1 MRNLIYRS
9 SATLGLML
17 AMVTL
22 AYSFEFDDTIPEVT
36 DRVARISFVS
46 GNVQIKRSESEDWE
60 KADLNL
66 PITEGDEIVT
76 EVDGRIEIQFNSNTH
91 LRLDGNST
99 LQIKQL
105 TDGGIAVSLSRG
117 LGSVRVRKFDTEKEF
132 FEIDAPGSTIA
143 LQKEGTYKFESAQS
157 GSLVR
162 VGIRDGGEARIYS
175 SNAGFTLRSGRAA
188 RLFVGGDYAGE
199 SDIRDISEFTDAFDT
214 WTADRDDII
223 EKNLSKAHYGQ
234 YYDQDIY
241 AADELTD
248 YGDWQYTN
256 DYGYVWQPNASATRG
271 YADWS
276 PYRYGS
282 WRWVPAFGWSW
293 VNDEPWGWATYH
305 YGRWIMYRG
314 RWVWA
319 PYGYYRSNRS
329 YWYPAL
335 VVVQVV
341 NNNIC
346 WYPLGYRGRYRDYN
360 GWHRGG
366 RRDRDRPRDG
376 VIVPP
381 TPARTPKPMGKYVP
395 VDDDPGGPVTGV
407 IVLPKDDFGTG
418 RKIGKRADEQTTK
431 GILLKRD
438 SDEAPD
444 LPTYKAV
451 RPRIGKDVIAATP
464 PIAIQPRNTGAE
476 QRNEKAPLDTKL
488 RERRFYGDRRP
499 AVPQQQVPPNA
510 PDQTPV
516 PRVDD
521 GRLPRN
527 TGAVERQPRS
537 STQLETKRPD
547 IQPETGRT
555 PRVDPPVRREPTMKQ
570 PEAPRDEPIRKE
582 VPRQEPRTERPVQ
595 KEIPRYEPPPRRE
608 TPQPRNDPPPRR
620 DPPPPKSESKPSP
633 PPSKSE
639 PSKQPDSPAP
649 TRKGKG

>member
-1 MRNLIYRS
+1 
-9 SATLGLML
+9 ML
-17 AMVTL
+17 AMVTI
-22 AYSFEFDDTIPEVT
+22 AYSFELDDTVPEVT

-46 GNVQIKRSESEDWE
+46 GNVQIKRSEVEDWE

-117 LGSVRVRKFDTEKEF
+117 LGSVRLRKFDTEKEF
-132 FEIDAPGSTIA
+132 FEIDAPGSTVA
-143 LQKEGTYKFESAQS
+143 LQKEGTYKFEAAQS

-162 VGIRDGGEARIYS
+162 IGIRDSGEARIYS

-241 AADELTD
+241 AADELSD
-248 YGDWQYTN
+248 YGDWQHTN

-305 YGRWIMYRG
+305 HGRWIMYRG

-335 VVVQVV
+335 VVVQVI

-346 WYPLGYRGRYRDYN
+346 WYPIGYRGRYRDYN
-360 GWHRGG
+360 GWNRGRG
-366 RRDRDRPRDG
+366 RDRDRDRRPGDR
-376 VIVPP
+376 PQP
-381 TPARTPKPMGKYVP
+381 QLQPSRTPKPMGRVAP
-395 VDDDPGGPVTGV
+395 DTDAPTGV
-407 IVLPKDDFGTG
+407 IVLKKEDFGRG
-418 RKIGKRADEQTTK
+418 KVIGNRGDEQTK
-431 GILLKRD
+431 RGILAKTGTEFEL
-438 SDEAPD
+438 PD
-444 LPTYKAV
+444 LPRYENV
-451 RPRIGKDVIAATP
+451 RPRLSKEIAATP
-464 PIAIQPRNTGAE
+464 PIALPPISTGAAD
-476 QRNEKAPLDTKL
+476 RVEKKPLDSKL
-488 RERRFYGDRRP
+488 KETRIFGNRRP
-499 AVPQQQVPPNA
+499 VPQPS
-510 PDQTPV
+510 TPQSEGPV
-516 PRVDD
+516 LNREPGTD
-521 GRLPRN
+521 GNQRPIN
-527 TGAVERQPRS
+527 TGAVERQKPQERRP
-537 STQLETKRPD
+537 ETKTPEANSPPIFSPGTQTERP
-547 IQPETGRT
+547 
-555 PRVDPPVRREPTMKQ
+555 VDREPQ
-570 PEAPRDEPIRKE
+570 RKPPAQE
-582 VPRQEPRTERPVQ
+582 RLEPRPERPVQ
-595 KEIPRYEPPPRRE
+595 KETPRYDPPPRRE

-620 DPPPPKSESKPSP
+620 DPSPPRSESKPSP
-633 PPSKSE
+633 LPSKSE
-639 PSKQPDSPAP
+639 PSKKPDPPAP

>member
-9 SATLGLML
+9 FAMLSVML
-17 AMVTL
+17 AMVSL
-22 AYSFEFDDTIPEVT
+22 AYSFEFDDTVPEVT

-66 PITEGDEIVT
+66 PVTEGDEIVT

-105 TDGGIAVSLSRG
+105 TDDGIAVSISRG
-117 LGSVRVRKFDTEKEF
+117 LGSVRLRKFDTEKEF
-132 FEIDAPGSTIA
+132 FEIDAPGSTVA
-143 LQKEGTYKFESAQS
+143 LQKEGTYKFEAAQS

-162 VGIRDGGEARIYS
+162 IGIRDGGEARIYS

-188 RLFVGGDYAGE
+188 RLFVGGDFAGE

-248 YGDWQYTN
+248 YGDWQFTN
-256 DYGYVWQPNASATRG
+256 DYGYVWQPNSYATRG

-305 YGRWIMYRG
+305 HGRWIMYRG

-335 VVVQVV
+335 VVVQVI

-346 WYPLGYRGRYRDYN
+346 WYPIGYRGRYRDYN
-360 GWHRGG
+360 GWNRRRGRG
-366 RRDRDRPRDG
+366 RDRDRDGRPGDRPTQQPRPNRNDKPTGGRVPPAPDPDGPIG
-376 VIVPP
+376 VI
-381 TPARTPKPMGKYVP
+381 TMKKE
-395 VDDDPGGPVTGV
+395 
-407 IVLPKDDFGTG
+407 DFGRG
-418 RKIGKRADEQTTK
+418 RVIGNRADEQTNR
-431 GILLKRD
+431 GILAKTGTEFEL
-438 SDEAPD
+438 PD
-444 LPTYKAV
+444 LPRYENV
-451 RPRIGKDVIAATP
+451 RPRLSKEIAVTP
-464 PIAIQPRNTGAE
+464 PIALPPRSTGAAE
-476 QRNEKAPLDTKL
+476 RVEKKPLDSKL
-488 RERRFYGDRRP
+488 KETRIFGNRRP
-499 AVPQQQVPPNA
+499 VPA
-510 PDQTPV
+510 PTTPQSEGPV
-516 PRVDD
+516 LNREPGID
-521 GRLPRN
+521 GSQRPIN
-527 TGAVERQPRS
+527 TGAVERPRP
-537 STQLETKRPD
+537 QVRRPETKMPGTNSPPIFSPGPQIER
-547 IQPETGRT
+547 Q
-555 PRVDPPVRREPTMKQ
+555 VDREVNRKPTVQ
-570 PEAPRDEPIRKE
+570 ERS
-582 VPRQEPRTERPVQ
+582 EPRPSRPEQ
-595 KEIPRYEPPPRRE
+595 KQTPRYEPPPRRE
-608 TPQPRNDPPPRR
+608 SPPPRNDPPPRR
-620 DPPPPKSESKPSP
+620 DPSPPRSESKPSP

-639 PSKQPDSPAP
+639 PSKKPDPPAP